1 MKEISFD
8 KPAEAVGFPSPI
20 IDPRKKDKNYDLQ
33 CAKAIWYNNWNT
45 YNNPYG
51 NVMRTTWLDNR
62 AYARGTAGVSAFAQR
77 PPAKND
83 HTKNPL
89 LRHIDFSPV
98 NEMVK
103 FCDIYVS
110 ILEQND
116 YDVTATA
123 INPAAAAA
131 KNELRAKAMAYRANR
146 EFYSQMNQ
154 AAGMAVAPENPLE
167 FDFETQREID
177 IFFDIGIKLK
187 EEIAAEVCTEVV
199 LNDSDWARIRKL
211 ICEDVRDTGYMVVKR
226 VVDSNCKMRFEYVDV
241 VNAGWEDYRGHYLA
255 QPSRFWNIVVKTGA
269 QLAAESGGQFTQ
281 KEIWDIAVAAN
292 GKYGNPFMPSL
303 VSATTN
309 FGYVNSDNPYQTAF
323 FDNWKFPVLECVW
336 EDWDVSKYRSIKR
349 TEDGEQESFAP
360 VDYNYKPK
368 KDVYK
373 DRKTGIEKRIDIHET
388 PIHHYREC
396 KWVIGTDACYDAG
409 RTKYCPRNPRDVRYS
424 LSPVKIYRASSN
436 PFAQRIKPLAKMAQN
451 AWYKFQ
457 NEVAKARPSGVS
469 VNLRAMD
476 NVTTID
482 GMKVTRRHIL
492 ELFNEDGLLLYSD
505 KAAMDSSGIT
515 RNIGTPINP
524 IQNVDVAAMQRWVE
538 VINFCPVRMGQESGL
553 NEFVNGS
560 TPDPY
565 TPAAAAKAAVSAA
578 DNAFKQYVDGLSKIS
593 EEIAIDSIGTIQMLV
608 REGDYYGYVSSVGN
622 ELLKPVT
629 ISANITAF
637 TFGIKIQARPTARQR
652 EELKIELRKQ
662 FSSLGDPTQ
671 GSLYAPD
678 LLYLEQLIDG
688 GTNLKIVSL
697 IASYFHKRN
706 LKQMQEDKMR
716 DIQANAESQKSIAA
730 AASQM
735 KIAEAQELAKLEVM
749 TYNAKVDADIRLAQA
764 QSQFKTENQL
774 ITGQAKSEHK
784 KTEKVLDKTL
794 EP

>member
-1 MKEISFD
+1 MAEISFD
-8 KPAEAVGFPSPI
+8 KPAEAVGFPSPL

-51 NVMRTTWLDNR
+51 NQMRTTWLDTR
-62 AYARGTAGVSAFAQR
+62 AYARGTAGVSPFAQR

-110 ILEQND
+110 KLEEND
-116 YDVTATA
+116 YDIVATA
-123 INPAAAAA
+123 INPAAAAS
-131 KNELRAKAMAYRANR
+131 KNEMRAKAMAYRENKA
-146 EFYSQMNQ
+146 FYDNVNQM
-154 AAGMAVAPENPLE
+154 AGQDVAPKNPLE

-177 IFFDIGIKLK
+177 IFFDLGVKLK
-187 EEIAAEVCTEVV
+187 EEISAELATEVV

-226 VVDSNCKMRFEYVDV
+226 VVDSNCKLRFEYVDV
-241 VNAGWEDYRGHYLA
+241 VNAGWEDYRGHYLT

-269 QLAAESGGQFTQ
+269 QLAAESGGQFSQ
-281 KEIWDIAVAAN
+281 EEIMDIARAAN

-323 FDNWKFPVLECVW
+323 FDNWKFPVLECMW

-349 TEDGEQESFAP
+349 TEDNEMESYSP
-360 VDYNYKPK
+360 VDFGYEPK
-368 KDVYK
+368 KKVYN
-373 DRKTGIEKRIDIHET
+373 DRKTGKEKRIDIHET

-424 LSPVKIYRASSN
+424 LSPVKVYRASSN
-436 PFAQRIKPLAKMAQN
+436 PFAQRIKPIAKMAQN

-469 VNLRAMD
+469 INLAAMD
-476 NVTTID
+476 NLTTLD
-482 GMKVTRRHIL
+482 GMKLTRRHIL
-492 ELFNEDGLLLYSD
+492 ELFNEDGLQLYSD
-505 KAAMDSSGIT
+505 KAAMDSQGVT
-515 RNIGTPINP
+515 RRLGEPIRP
-524 IQNVDVAAMQRWVE
+524 IQNVDAAAMQRWID
-538 VINFCPVRMGQESGL
+538 VINYCSVRMAQEGGL
-553 NEFVNGS
+553 VEFTNNN
-560 TPDPY
+560 DQY
-565 TPAAAAKAAVSAA
+565 TPAVAVKAAISSS
-578 DNAFKQYVDGLSKIS
+578 DNSLKQYVDALSKIS
-593 EEIAIDSIGTIQMLV
+593 EEIAIDSIGTIQALV
-608 REGDYYGYVSSVGN
+608 LGGDYYGYVSSIGN
-622 ELLKPVT
+622 ELLKPVV
-629 ISANITAF
+629 ISKNITDF
-637 TFGIKIQARPTARQR
+637 TFGIKIQAKPTAIQRQ
-652 EELKIELRKQ
+652 ELKIEIRKQ

-688 GTNLKIVSL
+688 GTNLKIVAL

-706 LKQMQEDKMR
+706 MKQMQEAKMQ
-716 DIQANAESQKSIAA
+716 DIQANAESQKGISAT
-730 AASQM
+730 ASQIKM
-735 KIAEAQELAKLEVM
+735 QEEQQLSAIRMQEDDHKTDNL
-749 TYNAKVDADIRLAQA
+749 IRLKQA
-764 QSQFKTENQL
+764 ESQFRTENQVV
-774 ITGQAKSEHK
+774 TAQQKSENK
-784 KTEKVLDKTL
+784 KSESVLEKTL
-794 EP
+794 EV